1 MDDELLAEQA
11 VGAIDLGL
19 AGIFHQRLGPG
30 ADVACSVGLGL
41 DHVGAGCAVTQFG
54 IDVIVGARDFCL
66 LGLQGQATLFQFQSA
81 EFVLVA
87 FFASTLALFLGG
99 LHLALLGGA
108 LLGSTLCRGLLL
120 ACGGLTGVGAL
131 LCGGGLAQALG
142 FGSGF
147 GLLGLL
153 LDLIQL
159 VELCLLYTS
168 DAADE

>member
-1 MDDELLAEQA
+1 M
-11 VGAIDLGL
+11 
-19 AGIFHQRLGPG
+19 R
-30 ADVACSVGLGL
+30 
-41 DHVGAGCAVTQFG
+41 
-54 IDVIVGARDFCL
+54 L
-66 LGLQGQATLFQFQSA
+66 LGLATLFQFQSA

-159 VELCLLYTS
+159 VELASQYRYGEEREGRAQDNMLHVLPLNLLPARGS
-168 DAADE
+168 WRSAGCGSRC